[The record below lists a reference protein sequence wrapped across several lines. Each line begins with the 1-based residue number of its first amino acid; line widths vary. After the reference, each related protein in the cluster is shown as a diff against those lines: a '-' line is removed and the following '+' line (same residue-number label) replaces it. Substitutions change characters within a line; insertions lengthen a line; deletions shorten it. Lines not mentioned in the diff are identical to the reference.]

1 MTSLARFLRERWA
14 LVVGPLVLLAVWEL
28 LSRTG
33 VIPGT
38 FFPEPTRIIAGVTI
52 IADAETGLGIDLM
65 MTVFRLIV
73 TVVLAVL
80 IGVGIGIAITASQ
93 WTQRGISTVLAFVY
107 PIPGVL
113 FFPFLTFI
121 LGRTETAVLLTALV
135 TPLIVMILY
144 TVAGVNSISKTLIE
158 VADNYACRGARR
170 FFRILV
176 PGALPS
182 IVTGIRISLGFG
194 LIAVIAIEMVGA
206 PSGLGNFLWEN
217 WQILRVTDM
226 YVALLCIAVLGLL
239 TTVGFDGVAG
249 RLLPWQA
256 DAGSTS

>member
-33 VIPGT
+33 VIPET

-93 WTQRGISTVLAFVY
+93 WTQRGISTVLRVRRRRS
-107 PIPGVL
+107 GVGSL
-113 FFPFLTFI
+113 AS
-121 LGRTETAVLLTALV
+121 R
-135 TPLIVMILY
+135 
-144 TVAGVNSISKTLIE
+144 
-158 VADNYACRGARR
+158 
-170 FFRILV
+170 
-176 PGALPS
+176 PS
-182 IVTGIRISLGFG
+182 SAAIR
-194 LIAVIAIEMVGA
+194 A
-206 PSGLGNFLWEN
+206 
-217 WQILRVTDM
+217 
-226 YVALLCIAVLGLL
+226 
-239 TTVGFDGVAG
+239 
-249 RLLPWQA
+249 
-256 DAGSTS
+256 